1 MQSTSV
7 FLVDANKLFREGLK
21 ALFTDGEFRITRE
34 ASNLDEVLPILASEA
49 APAPELI
56 VIDPVA
62 ANEAVG
68 AVKALKA
75 QCPDSRLVLL
85 TNHLELDIMANAILA
100 GADGFLM
107 KDISPEALAQSLRLV
122 MMGEKVLPTHLALL
136 LISGKVSGNGNVDA
150 PRTSKGLSQR
160 EVQILRRLLN
170 GDSNKMIANTLG
182 ITEATIKVHLKSLLR
197 KINVTNRT
205 QAAIWALNNGFSESA
220 DTELGAA

>member
-7 FLVDANKLFREGLK
+7 FLVDTNKLFREGLK

-49 APAPELI
+49 APELI
-56 VIDPVA
+56 LIDPVA

-68 AVKALKA
+68 AVKAIKA
-75 QCPDSRLVLL
+75 QCPESRLVLL